1 MKRIMYLV
9 AIAAVTIVAGT
20 ECLAQEKLD
29 LQMIATRMQ
38 QNQKDL
44 QQYTWESA
52 IKYEVDGVQRRIDRF
67 RVRYDGNGSLERTQT
82 GGEAVKGK
90 LRRPNG
96 KKLSKK
102 EREAAYDFAME
113 VKGQLDAYLGPLF
126 AARAVST
133 AVATVEED
141 TIHLQSHDVVST
153 GDTVEIDLELGSKL
167 PKTLKAT
174 TMVGGSPVELDV
186 SFGALE
192 YGPNHPAR
200 SVTTAEWEGMKL
212 TIITENSNY
221 SNQR

>member
-1 MKRIMYLV
+1 MNRVKYLV
-9 AIAAVTIVAGT
+9 AVAAVVIIAGT
-20 ECLAQEKLD
+20 ESLAQEQLD
-29 LQMIATRMQ
+29 LQRMAARMK

-44 QQYTWESA
+44 QQYTWESQVQ
-52 IKYEVDGVQRRIDRF
+52 YEVNGVQRRIDRF

-82 GGEAVKGK
+82 GGESVKGK

-102 EREAAYDFAME
+102 EREAAHAFAME
-113 VKGQLDAYLGPLF
+113 VKGQLDAYLNPLF

-141 TIHLQSHDVVST
+141 TIHLQSHDVVNT
-153 GDTVEIDLELGSKL
+153 GDTVKIDLALGSKL

-174 TMVGGSPVELDV
+174 TTVGGSPVELDV

-192 YGPNHPAR
+192 YGPSHPAQ
-200 SVTTAEWEGMKL
+200 SITTAEWEGMKL

-221 SNQR
+221 SR